1 MSEEGISTWAKAKQV
16 LRRESLMG
24 AAVTLGGTPVNQFSD
39 GMTQVGFMG
48 GAVDLHGDG
57 SIGRIH
63 ETGFS
68 QHAPGG
74 KMGVGMGVF
83 AGGTTLLSMGIGFS
97 QHGLMGAAGMLGTDI
112 AVSAASTRA
121 LPKIVNASGKV
132 RYATNAMSMMGSFAG
147 PALGSVAG
155 GIVGSIGGAPGLY
168 AGQMAGA
175 YAGGAMQAA
184 GVNFLHDAASRGY
197 KKAGGTA
204 ARAAGRSAVAG
215 MGTGMRLAARH
226 PLATFAAAGTA
237 VALTAGYAT
246 YKSAQFGMAGL
257 VAGARFRRNRQ
268 MINTAGDLAA
278 FTSGRS
284 ATAAQMAHRHRAALG
299 MQINEAYGMT
309 ATRYHHS
316 QRVFK

>member
-1 MSEEGISTWAKAKQV
+1 MSEGISTWAKAKQT
-16 LRRESLMG
+16 LRRESIMG
-24 AAVTLGGTPVNQFSD
+24 AAVTLGGTPINQLPN
-39 GMTQVGFMG
+39 GATQIGFMG
-48 GAVDLHGDG
+48 GAVDLHADG
-57 SIGRIH
+57 SIGAMSAK
-63 ETGFS
+63 GFDEF
-68 QHAPGG
+68 APGG

-121 LPKIVNASGKV
+121 LPKITNASGQV
-132 RYATNAMSMMGSFAG
+132 RYATNMMSQMGSFIG
-147 PALGSVAG
+147 PAIGSGLG
-155 GIVGSIGGAPGLY
+155 GIVGSVGGAPGMY
-168 AGQMAGA
+168 AGQIAGA
-175 YAGGAMQAA
+175 YAGGAAQAA

-197 KKAGGTA
+197 MKAGGSA
-204 ARAAGRSAVAG
+204 AMGAGRSAVAG

-226 PLATFAAAGTA
+226 PLAAFAAAGSA

-257 VAGARFRRNRQ
+257 IAGARFRRDRQ

-278 FTSGRS
+278 FNSGRS